1 MRIVQS
7 ARCKNSVNISMP
19 WFIDTY
25 ITFEDPDVSGLE
37 VTVDNACAVQ
47 ILQPSNQLVHNQP
60 VDRKR
65 GKNKV
70 IGR

>member
-1 MRIVQS
+1 
-7 ARCKNSVNISMP
+7 MP